1 MREFDRSLTSPAV
14 LSELFR
20 EYGVVPLKKLG
31 QNFLADANVLTRIAS
46 AAGLRADACC
56 LEIGPGAGALTAELA
71 RRAARVVAVE
81 VDRGLIPLLQ
91 FTLQAFDNVRIVHGD
106 ILKQDLHALARE
118 HFGGAPF
125 AVVAN
130 LPYNITTPAV
140 MRLIESGLP
149 ITHMVFLVQRE
160 VGERFCAMPGTKEYG
175 ALSVAVQY
183 AYTVRR
189 LFTVSPN
196 CFMPKP
202 KVESVVVRLEARER
216 PAADVDDTL
225 LFFGMVRALFA
236 MRRKTVA
243 NNLFAYRPDAAKEV
257 LLNALNSAGIRPDA
271 RAETLSIAELAGLY
285 AVLHGK

>member
-1 MREFDRSLTSPAV
+1 MREFDGSLTSPAL

-31 QNFLADANVLTRIAS
+31 QNFLVDANVLARIAS
-46 AAGLRADACC
+46 AAGLDANACC
-56 LEIGPGAGALTAELA
+56 LEIGPGAGVLTAELA
-71 RRAARVVAVE
+71 RRAGRVVAVE
-81 VDRGLIPLLQ
+81 VDRGLIPLLH

-106 ILKQDLHALARE
+106 ILKQDLLALAHE
-118 HFGGAPF
+118 HFGGKPF

-149 ITHMVFLVQRE
+149 ITHMVLLVQRE
-160 VGERFCAMPGTKEYG
+160 VGERLCANPGRKEYG

-183 AYTVRR
+183 ACTVQN
-189 LFTVSPN
+189 LFAVSPN

-216 PAADVDDTL
+216 PAADVDDAL
-225 LFFGMVRALFA
+225 SFFGMVRALFA
-236 MRRKTVA
+236 MRRKTVV
-243 NNLFAYRPDAAKEV
+243 NNLLAYRPDAGKKAILESLEK
-257 LLNALNSAGIRPDA
+257 AGIRPDA
-271 RAETLSIAELAGLY
+271 RAETLSVTELAALY
-285 AVLHGK
+285 SVLHGK